1 LQIAEANAAR
11 TELEGVTLANSQIR
25 SRTGVSVIGVWDHG
39 HLGTVEPETVI
50 TRQSV
55 LVLAGTAEQI
65 AVYNSTFGRS
75 QPGKSHVIIVGGG
88 RVGRI
93 TSRTLM
99 ESGLSTTIIEKV
111 AGRVVDHPEALIG
124 DATRIEILKAARARE
139 ADTIIITP
147 HDDDVNISLTIFF
160 NRLRANLQI
169 IARCTLERNVRTL
182 HRAGADLV
190 LSSASMG
197 ANMIFNRI
205 RGSDNLLLAEG
216 VCVFPSPVPDKM
228 ANRRLADCAVRKET
242 GCTIIAV
249 DHDGVRT
256 INPEPDMVLP
266 AGGTLLLTGTLE
278 AEEKFL
284 KNFKPDL
291 ASDALRRRWRQKDK
305 V

>member
-1 LQIAEANAAR
+1 M
-11 TELEGVTLANSQIR
+11 
-25 SRTGVSVIGVWDHG
+25 WDHG